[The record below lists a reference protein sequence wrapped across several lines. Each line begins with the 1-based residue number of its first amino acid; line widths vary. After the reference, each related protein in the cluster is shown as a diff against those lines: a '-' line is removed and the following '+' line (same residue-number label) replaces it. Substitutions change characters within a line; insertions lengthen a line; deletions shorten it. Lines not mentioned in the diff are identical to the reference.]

1 MVILPYTR
9 KNKQAIRV
17 VSSPTTTFERNI
29 FPIGFTSCLLRI
41 HSALMARRAS
51 FGSSSK
57 APSAPK
63 HGYLEKLKQLR
74 SFVGPTISED
84 VLNACLKQCGCD
96 VNIAATKL
104 MTGEF
109 NHADVGKKRGS
120 SSFFNL
126 TKNLSPDR
134 TIQEKK
140 PRISIG
146 TMVTPKLAAK
156 PTPKAAAPQANPV
169 TPDNNKGSYLL
180 CQRWLSVES
189 RSKGGQVSY
198 QEKLHVTCSS
208 NGPPMVRV
216 SGIRAEGL
224 LPRNLCTM
232 LAPLNQYLQLT
243 AESLMEDKHLQIG
256 TQFPVNLR

>member
-1 MVILPYTR
+1 
-9 KNKQAIRV
+9 
-17 VSSPTTTFERNI
+17 
-29 FPIGFTSCLLRI
+29 
-41 HSALMARRAS
+41 MARRAS
-51 FGSSSK
+51 FGSNSK
-57 APSAPK
+57 ASSGVPK
-63 HGYLEKLKQLR
+63 QGYLEKLKQLR

-84 VLNACLKQCGCD
+84 VLSACLKQCGCD
-96 VNIAATKL
+96 VNLAATKL

-109 NHADVGKKRGS
+109 NSANMGKKRGS
-120 SSFFNL
+120 SLFFNL

-140 PRISIG
+140 PRISTG
-146 TMVTPKLAAK
+146 AMVTPKLATK
-156 PTPKAAAPQANPV
+156 PTTKAGVPQPNPV
-169 TPDNNKGSYLL
+169 TPDNNKGGYLL

-198 QEKLHVTCSS
+198 QEKLSVTCSS

-232 LAPLNQYLQLT
+232 LAPLNPYLQLT